1 MGRLL
6 ISKGNINLAVFVLI
20 LLVVSF
26 EGISQDV
33 EQKILIS
40 DMKIQIETTEAVNN
54 LYNFKFDK
62 AEMQFR
68 WLLQKYDWH
77 PLPYFLLGLSEWWK
91 ILPER
96 EAEDHDEIFLAKM
109 DKVIEV
115 AKKLYERPEYRIEA
129 AFFLSAGYG
138 FKGRLLSERK
148 KWRKSAVAGKNALK
162 YLSISKGHHA
172 LSTELLF
179 GDALYNYY
187 AEWIPEHYPLL
198 KPILWFFPNG
208 DKELGIKQ
216 LREVSLN
223 AFYTRVEA
231 QLFLMEILFREG
243 RNTNRPQ
250 LKEDALQISQYMNET
265 FPDNAYFHRTY
276 ARMLYGMGKLHKAEE
291 ISLEVLAKVD
301 SLMTGYNA
309 KTGKYVSFFLGQT
322 HEAKRDFDSAKHY
335 YKRAIEFGEMEDGRE
350 TSYYLY
356 SLLHLGIIADQKDDQ
371 TAFEGY
377 IKQIKKYS
385 KRKDPV
391 QKELSRYL
399 EARDG
404 KT

>member
-20 LLVVSF
+20 LLVISF

-148 KWRKSAVAGKNALK
+148 NWRKSAIAGKNALK
-162 YLSISKGHHA
+162 YLCNQIVVVR
-172 LSTELLF
+172 LSAVHDL
-179 GDALYNYY
+179 
-187 AEWIPEHYPLL
+187 
-198 KPILWFFPNG
+198 
-208 DKELGIKQ
+208 
-216 LREVSLN
+216 
-223 AFYTRVEA
+223 
-231 QLFLMEILFREG
+231 
-243 RNTNRPQ
+243 
-250 LKEDALQISQYMNET
+250 
-265 FPDNAYFHRTY
+265 
-276 ARMLYGMGKLHKAEE
+276 
-291 ISLEVLAKVD
+291 
-301 SLMTGYNA
+301 
-309 KTGKYVSFFLGQT
+309 
-322 HEAKRDFDSAKHY
+322 DF
-335 YKRAIEFGEMEDGRE
+335 
-350 TSYYLY
+350 
-356 SLLHLGIIADQKDDQ
+356 
-371 TAFEGY
+371 
-377 IKQIKKYS
+377 
-385 KRKDPV
+385 
-391 QKELSRYL
+391 
-399 EARDG
+399 
-404 KT
+404 

>member
-1 MGRLL
+1 MDRLL
-6 ISKGNINLAVFVLI
+6 ISNGNIIHTVFVLI
-20 LLVVSF
+20 LLVISF

-40 DMKIQIETTEAVNN
+40 DMKVQIEATEAVNN

-77 PLPYFLLGLSEWWK
+77 PLPYFLMGLSEWWK

-115 AKKLYERPEYRIEA
+115 AEKLSERPEYKIEA
-129 AFFLSAGYG
+129 AFFLSAAYG

-148 KWRKSAVAGKNALK
+148 NWRKSAIAGKNALK

-187 AEWIPEHYPLL
+187 REWIPEHYPLL
-198 KPILWFFPNG
+198 TPILWFFPKG

-216 LREVSLN
+216 LREVTLN

-243 RNTNRPQ
+243 RDTNRLQ
-250 LKEDALQISQYMNET
+250 LKEDALQISQYMYET
-265 FPDNAYFHRTY
+265 FPDNAYFHRSY
-276 ARMLYGMGKLHKAEE
+276 ARMLYGMGKLQKAEE

-301 SLMTGYNA
+301 STMTGYNA

-322 HEAKRDFDSAKHY
+322 YDAKRDFDSAKHY
-335 YKRAIEFGEMEDGRE
+335 YKRAVEFGKMEDGRE
-350 TSYYLY
+350 TGYYLY

-371 TAFEGY
+371 TAFDGY
-377 IKQIKKYS
+377 IKELKKYS

-391 QKELSRYL
+391 QKELRRYL
-399 EARDG
+399 QVRDS

>member
-1 MGRLL
+1 MDRLR
-6 ISKGNINLAVFVLI
+6 ISKGNIILAVFVLI

-26 EGISQDV
+26 DGISQEV
-33 EQKILIS
+33 EQKILIA

-96 EAEDHDEIFLAKM
+96 EAEDHDEIFLEKM

-115 AKKLYERPEYRIEA
+115 AKKLYERPEYKIEA

-148 KWRKSAVAGKNALK
+148 NWRKSAMAGKNALK

-216 LREVSLN
+216 LREVTLN

-243 RNTNRPQ
+243 RDNNRPE
-250 LKEDALQISQYMNET
+250 LKEDALQISQYMYET
-265 FPDNAYFHRTY
+265 FPDNAYFHRSY
-276 ARMLYGMGKLHKAEE
+276 ARMLYGMGKLQKAED
-291 ISLEVLAKVD
+291 ISIEVLTQRRHL
-301 SLMTGYNA
+301 SLDA
-309 KTGKYVSFFLGQT
+309 V
-322 HEAKRDFDSAKHY
+322 FDLA
-335 YKRAIEFGEMEDGRE
+335 RA
-350 TSYYLY
+350 
-356 SLLHLGIIADQKDDQ
+356 
-371 TAFEGY
+371 
-377 IKQIKKYS
+377 
-385 KRKDPV
+385 
-391 QKELSRYL
+391 
-399 EARDG
+399 
-404 KT
+404 